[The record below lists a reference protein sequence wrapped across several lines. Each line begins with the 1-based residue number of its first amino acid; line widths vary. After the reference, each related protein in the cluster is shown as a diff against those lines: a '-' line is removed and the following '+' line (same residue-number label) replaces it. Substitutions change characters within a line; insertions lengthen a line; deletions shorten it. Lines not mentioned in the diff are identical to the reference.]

1 MFLKRIELSGFKS
14 FADKTALDFVQGITA
29 VVGPNGSGK
38 SNISD
43 SIRWVLGEQRAKSLR
58 GGKMEDIIFAGSEK
72 RRPVNFGEV
81 SLTLDN
87 TDEKLSL
94 DFSEVT
100 VTRRIHRSGDSEYFI
115 NKQACRLKDII
126 ELFMDTGIGREAYSI
141 IGQGKIEEILSNRSE
156 ERRGI
161 FEEASGIV
169 KFKSRKKESEKK
181 LAETEQNLL
190 RIYDLIAELE
200 DQIEPLQ
207 KQSEKA
213 ILYKELKEQLKT
225 HDISL
230 YVYKIEDSHQNWK
243 AASDTLNE
251 LQNKQ
256 IELSTIVNQHDAT
269 IEKDRMLAK
278 QLEEELD
285 QLQSVLLNLSEE
297 VEKSEG
303 FGEVLKERHKNLLQ
317 QKSQQQIL
325 ISEKN
330 QRFDNIKNEQHS
342 YENRLDSILKQLEE
356 AEFNLQDKHKHLIGI
371 TSELNIDSE
380 EQLQEKL
387 LKTINEIAQGQNE
400 ITNIQQQLKGND
412 EKIEELEQLHKLL
425 TEQNDDLSK
434 QNKVTLNSLH
444 QIQDEIDVSK
454 DKYIQISEQVK
465 QKQRLLEDILLTV
478 QKWQQKLNTLIS
490 RKDTFKE
497 MENDFDG
504 FFHGVKEVLKKRGQT
519 SGGLKGVH
527 GAVAE
532 LVNVPANL
540 ETAVETALGGALQ
553 FIVMENEQD
562 SRQAISYLKQ
572 RKLGRA
578 TFLPLDV
585 IKSRS
590 IPSHELNKMSQNE
603 GFIGIAADLIHFD
616 STYQSIVS
624 NLLGQVII
632 AKSLEQAN
640 RIAAYCSYRFKV
652 VTLDGDVVN
661 AGGSMTGGSVQK
673 KNANLLGRKRQIEE
687 LEQQI
692 INSQVQ
698 LDQLQEKSKN
708 IKKEISDT
716 SSELEE
722 LRTIGEQLRL
732 QEQKIQA
739 EIQQCKQQMEHTQSQ
754 MISNQKEIDQILV
767 KTQNLI
773 EREKI
778 ESEKLSTA
786 KLTEKE
792 TQQVMKEVEEN
803 RKEQQTIKDEVQN
816 ELTELRVKVASITQE
831 RQAALEQLD
840 RFRQELELLQ
850 QEMDSN
856 QQIQQKLEVEIEQNE
871 QEHVEQVEKLNL
883 LKINKQECTNQ
894 IAFKRKERADGLQTI
909 ELKESETKEQ
919 RIALKKTEDKFHQVE
934 VKANR
939 LDVEL
944 DNLLNKLSEDY
955 ELSFELAKERYPVPT
970 DIVETQEMVKQLK
983 RKITSLGDVN
993 LGAIDEYERI
1003 HNRFEFL
1010 SQQQQDLIEA
1020 KDTLYQVIE
1029 QLGDEM
1035 SQRFITTFE
1044 EIRKNFV
1051 VVFARLFGGGRADLV
1066 LSDPE
1071 NILETGVDIVAQPPG
1086 KKLQNLQ
1093 LLSGGER
1100 ALTAIALLFA
1110 ILHVKPVPF
1119 CVLDEV
1125 EAALDEANVTRFAE
1139 YLREFSLQTQFI
1151 VVTHRKGT
1159 MEEADV
1165 LYGITME
1172 EDGVSKLVSVRLDE
1186 DEDGFFSAS

>member
-1 MFLKRIELSGFKS
+1 MFLKRIELNGFKS

-43 SIRWVLGEQRAKSLR
+43 SIRWVLGEQKAKSLR
-58 GGKMEDIIFAGSEK
+58 GGKMEDIIFAGSELRK
-72 RRPVNFGEV
+72 PVNFGEV

-87 TDEKLSL
+87 TDEKLLL

-100 VTRRIHRSGDSEYFI
+100 VTRRIHRNGDSEYFI

-169 KFKSRKKESEKK
+169 KFKTRKKESERK

-207 KQSEKA
+207 KQSEQA
-213 ILYKELKEQLKT
+213 VLYKKLKEQLKA

-230 YVYKIEDSHQNWK
+230 YVYKIEEAHQHWE
-243 AASDTLNE
+243 ASSQTLKQ

-269 IEKDRMLAK
+269 IEKDRIVAK
-278 QLEEELD
+278 QLEDELD
-285 QLQSVLLNLSEE
+285 ALQNTLLNLSEE

-303 FGEVLKERHKNLLQ
+303 FGEVLKERQKNLLQ
-317 QKSQQQIL
+317 QKTQHEIL
-325 ISEKN
+325 VIEKN
-330 QRFDNIKNEQHS
+330 QRHENVQNEQYS
-342 YENRLDSILKQLEE
+342 FESKLEQILHQLKEAEHNLEE
-356 AEFNLQDKHKHLIGI
+356 KQEHLLGI
-371 TSELNIDSE
+371 TSELNIDSD
-380 EQLQEKL
+380 EQLQETL
-387 LKTINEIAQGQNE
+387 LKVINEIAQSQNE
-400 ITNIQQQLKGND
+400 ISNISQQLRMNE
-412 EKIEELEQLHKLL
+412 EKKEELQRLHKLL
-425 TEQNDDLSK
+425 IEQHHELHTNNEATIASLEQVQNQINDTK
-434 QNKVTLNSLH
+434 NK
-444 QIQDEIDVSK
+444 
-454 DKYIQISEQVK
+454 YYQISEQVK
-465 QKQRLLEDILLTV
+465 KKQRLLEDILLTI
-478 QKWQQKLNTLIS
+478 QKWQQKLNSLIS

-519 SGGLKGVH
+519 SGGLSGVH

-532 LVNVPANL
+532 LVKVPARL

-578 TFLPLDV
+578 TFLPIDI
-585 IKSRS
+585 IKPRT
-590 IPSHELNKMSQNE
+590 ISQNE
-603 GFIGIAADLIHFD
+603 IHKMNKNKGYIGIAADLIQFD
-616 STYQSIVS
+616 SSYSSIVS

-632 AKSLEQAN
+632 ADSLEDAN
-640 RIAAYCSYRFKV
+640 RIAASCSYRFKI
-652 VTLDGDVVN
+652 VTIDGDVVN
-661 AGGSMTGGSVQK
+661 AGGSMTGGSKQK
-673 KNANLLGRKRQIEE
+673 KNTNLLGRKRQIEE
-687 LEQQI
+687 LEHQI
-692 INSQVQ
+692 TNSEIQ

-708 IKKEISDT
+708 VKQEISKT

-722 LRTIGEQLRL
+722 LRTLGEQFRL
-732 QEQKIQA
+732 QEQKIQS
-739 EIQQCKQQMEHTQSQ
+739 EIHQCQQQMEHKESQ
-754 MISNQKEIDQILV
+754 ISSNQLELEQLLQKSEE
-767 KTQNLI
+767 LI
-773 EREKI
+773 EKEKREQM
-778 ESEKLSTA
+778 
-786 KLTEKE
+786 KLTESLQTEEKI
-792 TQQVMKEVEEN
+792 QQVMKEAEES
-803 RKEQQTIKDEVQN
+803 KKTKQFIKDEVQN
-816 ELTELRVKVASITQE
+816 ELTDLKVRVASITQE
-831 RQAALEQLD
+831 KQATMEQLH
-840 RFRQELELLQ
+840 RFQHELTQLQ
-850 QEMDSN
+850 IEMNAND
-856 QQIQQKLEVEIEQNE
+856 QTKLQLEAESEKNE
-871 QEHVEQVEKLNL
+871 REYVEQLEKLNL
-883 LKINKQECTNQ
+883 LKINKQECSNQ
-894 IAFKRKERADGLQTI
+894 VAFKRKERADGLQMI
-909 ELKESETKEQ
+909 ELKENETKEQ
-919 RIALKKTEDKFHQVE
+919 RLALKQTEDKLHQVE
-934 VKANR
+934 VKVNR

-944 DNLLNKLSEDY
+944 ENLLNKLSEDY
-955 ELSFELAKERYPVPT
+955 ELSFELAKQKYSLPNDV
-970 DIVETQEMVKQLK
+970 VETQEMVKQLK
-983 RKITSLGDVN
+983 RKITSLGEVN
-993 LGAIDEYERI
+993 LGAIDEFERI

-1010 SQQQQDLIEA
+1010 TKQQQDLIEA

-1029 QLGDEM
+1029 QLDEQM

-1044 EIRKNFV
+1044 DIRKNFV
-1051 VVFARLFGGGRADLV
+1051 VSFSKLFGGGRADLI
-1066 LSDPE
+1066 LSNPE
-1071 NILETGVDIVAQPPG
+1071 NLLETGVDIVAQPPG

-1165 LYGITME
+1165 LYGVAME

-1186 DEDGFFSAS
+1186 EEDGFFSAS